1 MHKPSR
7 FVLALVTPGVW
18 LVRCRFRLL
27 ARCYFALIAPLALLA
42 NERTH

>member
-7 FVLALVTPGVW
+7 FALALVTPGVW

-27 ARCYFALIAPLALLA
+27 ARCYFTLIASLALLEI
-42 NERTH
+42 ERTH